1 MALLLKEL
9 DNYAQVDVL
18 AHPLHKVLISNDEEL
33 FEGHTFFDIGNLLAL
48 TVRRSLQLLVHLG
61 LDLENLLNGEE
72 P

>member
-18 AHPLHKVLISNDEEL
+18 AHPLHEVLISNDEEL
-33 FEGHTFFDIGNLLAL
+33 FEGHTLFDIGNLLAL

-61 LDLENLLNGEE
+61 LDLENLLNGEK